1 MEKKPWRRNR
11 GEGTVEKGTVEKN
24 RGKVT
29 VESNQ
34 PQNMIKDVTNRG
46 WLLSRIIFTDPFH
59 GCLVDSRVD
68 KKKEIKRTVNIL
80 KNFQKLY
87 FFEKFSISTRKQ
99 KIVIS

>member
-1 MEKKPWRRNR
+1 
-11 GEGTVEKGTVEKN
+11 
-24 RGKVT
+24 
-29 VESNQ
+29 
-34 PQNMIKDVTNRG
+34 MIKDVTNRG

>member
-1 MEKKPWRRNR
+1 
-11 GEGTVEKGTVEKN
+11 
-24 RGKVT
+24 
-29 VESNQ
+29 
-34 PQNMIKDVTNRG
+34 MIKDVTNRG
-46 WLLSRIIFTDPFH
+46 WFLCGLLSRIIFTDPFH
-59 GCLVDSRVD
+59 GWLVIREFI